1 MAKILCIETGTA
13 VCSVALGDENG
24 LIGVKEIS
32 DPKAHSTKLPILIDE
47 LLKSS
52 GITARQLD
60 AVAVSKGPGS
70 YTGLRIG
77 VSMAKGICYSANIP
91 LLAIGSLQA
100 IAVGLLA
107 QNQNFP
113 ANALLSPMIDARR
126 MEVYTAIYDLQAKPQ
141 SEVEAKIVSEHS
153 YDDLL
158 KEHPLV
164 FFGNGAA
171 KCKPVITN
179 KNAIFID
186 HFLPS
191 ARFMLPLALNAY
203 RHEEFENTAYF
214 EPFYLKD
221 FVATTP
227 KNKIV
232 PGH

>member
-1 MAKILCIETGTA
+1 MTKILCIETGTT

-24 LIGVKEIS
+24 LLGVRDLS

-47 LLKSS
+47 VLKES
-52 GITARQLD
+52 GIVVTQID

-91 LLAIGSLQA
+91 LIAVGSLRA
-100 IAVGLLA
+100 MAVGLLA
-107 QNQNFP
+107 QNYDLPENT
-113 ANALLSPMIDARR
+113 LLSPMIDARR
-126 MEVYTAIYDLQAKPQ
+126 MEVYTAIYDLEANPK

-158 KEHPLV
+158 KEHSV
-164 FFGNGAA
+164 IFFGNGAA
-171 KCKPVITN
+171 KCKPVISN
-179 KNAIFID
+179 QNAIFID
-186 HFLPS
+186 DFLPS

-203 RHEEFENTAYF
+203 RHEEFEDTAYF

-232 PGH
+232 PGS